1 MPTGHSEGLPKS
13 GSPRRGLKGEEGDVR
28 GRSPSA
34 GRQPQP
40 DWLTQDQA
48 GAWCPDP
55 GRWYPSCTGR
65 VCCMLG
71 RGGYLLSSLPLPVPL
86 ALNLSPQPRGPRLQ
100 GESTGSSRGGAGRGG
115 VGVREDTAC
124 TSARA
129 RARTQGSQQP
139 PLSAPAWASDQVATA
154 PHLPLKVASSA
165 SHVASLSLDFLMC
178 QKKGGGR
185 NLTYM
190 VFPAVLL
197 WGSYQTGLSND
208 EGCRPGFAGL
218 DPCPRVSPE
227 LQNPH

>member
-1 MPTGHSEGLPKS
+1 M
-13 GSPRRGLKGEEGDVR
+13 
-28 GRSPSA
+28 
-34 GRQPQP
+34 
-40 DWLTQDQA
+40 
-48 GAWCPDP
+48 
-55 GRWYPSCTGR
+55 
-65 VCCMLG
+65 
-71 RGGYLLSSLPLPVPL
+71 
-86 ALNLSPQPRGPRLQ
+86 
-100 GESTGSSRGGAGRGG
+100 
-115 VGVREDTAC
+115 GVREDTAC

-197 WGSYQTGLSND
+197 WGSYQLDSPMMKDVAQVLLALTHAQESPLSFRIPIEKERD
-208 EGCRPGFAGL
+208 LLLRLGCPSPPP
-218 DPCPRVSPE
+218 PCPPRLCLCLPASWVGGVHHLPNQPFTLSTMGCS
-227 LQNPH
+227 LGG